1 MAHIRTSFTRSTVF
15 FFCWIDQN
23 RSTWCIQH
31 FGLLKPIISISSC
44 KNIHAAH
51 TILMPTC
58 LVGHRSL
65 SLTCCYLALA
75 VQDANSTN
83 KTKKNPL
90 SKKAYSTFIA
100 KLQRKIPYHFS
111 DILNVFKNVFQM
123 PWVKKWGV
131 SFILCSYFQRYFG
144 NLHYM
149 KPRNF
154 WHLNFT

>member
-1 MAHIRTSFTRSTVF
+1 MKSWCEPQWESLSASLNSI
-15 FFCWIDQN
+15 
-23 RSTWCIQH
+23 TWVLYNNY
-31 FGLLKPIISISSC
+31 GS
-44 KNIHAAH
+44 

-75 VQDANSTN
+75 GQDANSTN